1 MPPAARAS
9 KSAASRHWITATR
22 PRSKNCASAICA
34 ARSLRRS
41 DHAESSRL
49 WKRLRVAQGEVAG
62 REALADLRRFVA
74 ARKAAALIRLDEAGE
89 QLIALHRLD
98 LACTLHGSLMFTN
111 AIENLMRNYRGQTAT
126 VTRWQPASDQ
136 LSRWTARRPTT
147 GRDRLSSDPRSRRT
161 AQTPAKSR
169 PAVAESGKWR
179 GRPLH
184 TTPSSIALVPI
195 SNP

>member
-74 ARKAAALIRLDEAGE
+74 ASNAAALISLDEAGE

-98 LACTLHGSLMFTN
+98 LACTLHGSLLSTN
-111 AIENLMRNYRGQTAT
+111 AIENLMRNYRGQTAK
-126 VTRWQPASDQ
+126 VTCWQPASDQ
-136 LSRWTARRPTT
+136 ISQWTAAALLQVETGFRRIQGHVVLP
-147 GRDRLSSDPRSRRT
+147 RLRQSLALPSLNPG
-161 AQTPAKSR
+161 
-169 PAVAESGKWR
+169 SG
-179 GRPLH
+179 GGA
-184 TTPSSIALVPI
+184 S
-195 SNP
+195 